1 MKVNVLPVLTYR
13 WLKLNDSELD
23 DEYIN
28 VTDTKSPAPKNLPG
42 EVELRVGVSYDEAE
56 SIFDESAKLREA
68 ADKDYVSPNGDM
80 YNRNAAQKVH
90 TGMGIDVDEL
100 LQKMQVRP
108 DVYTVPA
115 NTKVKEP
122 VIIRYDLNDGDGN
135 LTSQIIHAGKNSEI
149 TVIYDYR
156 SEKTSGGFHGV
167 STKLLAEEGATI
179 NLIKIQMLGN
189 KFIHIDDI
197 GGVCMEGATINDVQL
212 ELGSYKSWNGV
223 YINLLGDESVFD
235 GNAGYL
241 RRDEQDYDVNYIAH
255 QNGKRT
261 DSKYICRGVLLD
273 KASKTFKGTLDFRT
287 GSTGSAGDEQED
299 TLLLSPDVVNRTMPV
314 ILCQEEDVDG
324 RHGATIGQLGE
335 DTLFYM
341 ESRGISEEEAKKI
354 MVKARLDSIAN
365 MIPDDDIRTNAIYFI
380 QESL

>member
-1 MKVNVLPVLTYR
+1 MDIKIKK
-13 WLKLNDSELD
+13 KLNKSEYRNALALYNNSAAQEDIFISPPSADAPADMYILAYVGDTLAGYFLVDLFEPYAEVRAMVDPAFRGQGIFYAMKSVLESELD

-56 SIFDESAKLREA
+56 NIFDESAKLREA

-100 LQKMQVRP
+100 LLKMQVRP

-135 LTSQIIHAGKNSEI
+135 LTSQIIHAGKNSEV

-241 RRDEQDYDVNYIAH
+241 RRDEQD
-255 QNGKRT
+255 
-261 DSKYICRGVLLD
+261 
-273 KASKTFKGTLDFRT
+273 
-287 GSTGSAGDEQED
+287 
-299 TLLLSPDVVNRTMPV
+299 
-314 ILCQEEDVDG
+314 
-324 RHGATIGQLGE
+324 
-335 DTLFYM
+335 
-341 ESRGISEEEAKKI
+341 
-354 MVKARLDSIAN
+354 
-365 MIPDDDIRTNAIYFI
+365 
-380 QESL
+380 